1 LKDKGNFIIKKVV
14 ENKDL
19 EAERLVEEEE
29 VIEEEEKEY

>member
-1 LKDKGNFIIKKVV
+1 MKKVV